1 MRRYVLTS
9 IALLPLLLSFS
20 HAAQNVPEDPSN
32 QSWIFSSDENGAG
45 SYLGV
50 DIADVSGDRVAALK
64 LKEEKG
70 VEVNFVDPDG
80 PAGKSGMKEHDVV
93 LSMNGTTVESAA
105 QLRRMI
111 HETPAG
117 RVVTMGISRDG
128 QPLTLKVQLGDK
140 HKEMAQVYTKMPK
153 DFHVDVPAYNFTMPD
168 VDIPSINMVVVTQS
182 ARSGLTVENITPQL
196 GEFFGVKNGNGVLV
210 RAVDKGSRADKAGF
224 HAGDVIVKINDQ
236 MVHDT
241 SDFTHAVRSRD
252 GNSVNVGVIRD
263 KKEQNLNLTLPERK
277 DSGLYMEESDDESE
291 NATSVYQLS
300 ELQDEI
306 AKLRPQMELA
316 AEQARKSAEEM
327 RKTYCSQQK
336 RYLEQAKKMAEE
348 QREKIQQEQ
357 EKLRNEMQRMQQEL
371 RGAGTDI

>member
-1 MRRYVLTS
+1 
-9 IALLPLLLSFS
+9 
-20 HAAQNVPEDPSN
+20 
-32 QSWIFSSDENGAG
+32 
-45 SYLGV
+45 
-50 DIADVSGDRVAALK
+50 
-64 LKEEKG
+64 
-70 VEVNFVDPDG
+70 
-80 PAGKSGMKEHDVV
+80 
-93 LSMNGTTVESAA
+93 
-105 QLRRMI
+105 
-111 HETPAG
+111 
-117 RVVTMGISRDG
+117 
-128 QPLTLKVQLGDK
+128 
-140 HKEMAQVYTKMPK
+140 
-153 DFHVDVPAYNFTMPD
+153 
-168 VDIPSINMVVVTQS
+168 
-182 ARSGLTVENITPQL
+182 
-196 GEFFGVKNGNGVLV
+196 
-210 RAVDKGSRADKAGF
+210 
-224 HAGDVIVKINDQ
+224 
-236 MVHDT
+236 VHDT